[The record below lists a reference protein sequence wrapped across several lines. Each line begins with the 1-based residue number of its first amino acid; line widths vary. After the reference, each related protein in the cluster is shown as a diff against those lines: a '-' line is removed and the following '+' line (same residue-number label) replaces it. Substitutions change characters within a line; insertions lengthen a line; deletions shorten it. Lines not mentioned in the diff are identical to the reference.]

1 MSIYELPD
9 GFEGMETAPK
19 CAYGLC
25 NVFLNN
31 GHYGTSYPPFAS
43 CVIGWAPIVPPKKKR
58 RFVVE
63 GYEWR
68 GTTLLYRV
76 TDTTRCIDDNWC
88 AGRILTRQH
97 AEELASLYEKMHE
110 PAYEGGGV

>member
-58 RFVVE
+58 RFVPCFTECVMGPFQIIDNSVPVVV
-63 GYEWR
+63 GYSIP
-68 GTTLLYRV
+68 TQDAAQAV
-76 TDTTRCIDDNWC
+76 ADI
-88 AGRILTRQH
+88 
-97 AEELASLYEKMHE
+97 YEK
-110 PAYEGGGV
+110 AYEVMP